1 MAKQQ
6 GGKGKQP
13 QGTPGG
19 QSNGGSNR
27 AFYLLLGAVALGGIA
42 ALIFAMGGTDRAPD
56 VLPPS
61 AADMAA
67 EASAAV
73 GVSTGPDDAPVTII
87 EFADFRCPSCRN
99 FNATTGRLIR
109 SEFATGD
116 DAIVRWV
123 AYDFP
128 VLGQGSWPPAIAARC
143 AEEQGRFWQMHDLLY
158 ARTEEWIDE
167 SNPNGAF
174 IDLAEEIGLNAD
186 SYRECLADRAHLQ
199 EVAASQNYGQSLGVS
214 GTPTIYL
221 NGRRLPLREAGYQA
235 LRGRILE
242 VAAAAG
248 GAEAGDE
255 AANDAAD
262 GEG

>member
-6 GGKGKQP
+6 GGKTQQKGSS
-13 QGTPGG
+13 GG
-19 QSNGGSNR
+19 QASGGSNR
-27 AFYLLLGAVALGGIA
+27 AFYLLLGAVALGGVA
-42 ALIFAMGGTDRAPD
+42 ALIFAMGGGDRAPD

-73 GVSTGPDDAPVTII
+73 GVSLGPDDAPVTII

-99 FNATTGRLIR
+99 FNATTGKLIR
-109 SEFATGD
+109 NEFATGD

-123 AYDFP
+123 AYDYP

-158 ARTEEWIDE
+158 ARTEEWIEE
-167 SNPNGAF
+167 SNPNSAF
-174 IDLAEEIGLNAD
+174 IDLAEEVGLD
-186 SYRECLADRAHLQ
+186 VDRYRECLADRTQLQ

-214 GTPTIYL
+214 GTPTIYV
-221 NGRRLPLREAGYQA
+221 NGRRLPLGEAGYQA
-235 LRGRILE
+235 LRERIIE
-242 VAAAAG
+242 TAAAAG

-255 AANDAAD
+255 AANAAA
-262 GEG
+262 EGGG